1 MFPDPLVFDT
11 YKEFK
16 DYLAAYEIDSCA
28 HYVAYAETKDF
39 KTDSRFHFTF
49 YFQFFIIFDY
59 FLSIEQNSGAQH
71 HIIAAVT

>member
-1 MFPDPLVFDT
+1 MFDT

-39 KTDSRFHFTF
+39 KTDL
-49 YFQFFIIFDY
+49 QV
-59 FLSIEQNSGAQH
+59 SIYLLDLP
-71 HIIAAVT
+71 

>member
-1 MFPDPLVFDT
+1 MFDT

-49 YFQFFIIFDY
+49 HFQFLVIFAY

>member
-1 MFPDPLVFDT
+1 MFDT

-16 DYLAAYEIDSCA
+16 DYLAANKIDSCA

-39 KTDSRFHFTF
+39 KTDSRFYFTF
-49 YFQFFIIFDY
+49 HFQFFVIFDY
-59 FLSIEQNSGAQH
+59 FLLIEQNGGAQH